1 MIEATWIAFAFILG
15 LAARSVGLP
24 PLIGYLCAG
33 FALAGFGNHFGV
45 GPTDSV
51 ILEHL
56 AHLGVLLL
64 LFTVGLKLKL
74 SNLVRREVIGG
85 SLLHFGISSLVVLPA
100 ILVFLDTSF
109 RESLLLAIALS
120 FSSTVLAAKVLEGK
134 RELRAFH
141 GRVAIGVLI
150 IQDLI
155 ALVVMSIASGK
166 VPSAWALLVFGLPLL
181 RPLLFR
187 LLDHSGHEEL
197 MVLLG
202 LMLALVAGGLGFEY
216 VGLSSELGALAFG
229 AMLAKHKRATEL
241 SNSLWA
247 IKEVFLVGFFLQIGI
262 GGLPGVD
269 AMLFAGAVALLLP
282 LKGVLFFFLFLLFRL
297 RARSAFLSAASLTNY
312 SEFGLIV
319 ASVVLPQ
326 WLTPLAITVALS
338 FVISAQLNRISHPLY
353 DRLARRLIPLERN
366 TRHPD
371 EQPVS
376 LGDAQILIMGMG
388 RTGRAAYDHL
398 QHQGWRLISLDSD
411 PVTVEKSGAKGRH
424 VLFADAEDQMF
435 WESLEMNKVE
445 AVILAMNDAEAKI
458 ISTRKLRGK
467 GFEGL
472 IVSHAM
478 YEDIAQQIEEAGADR
493 TYLTMSEAG
502 AGLAEHVARE
512 LRSS

>member
-15 LAARSVGLP
+15 LASRSIGLP
-24 PLIGYLCAG
+24 PLIGYLGAG
-33 FALAGFGNHFGV
+33 FALAGFGDLVGV
-45 GPTDSV
+45 GPQDSE

-100 ILVFLDTSF
+100 ILVFLDTDW

-120 FSSTVLAAKVLEGK
+120 FSSTVLAF
-134 RELRAFH
+134 AFH

-155 ALVVMSIASGK
+155 ALIVMSVASGK

-262 GGLPGVD
+262 GGLPDMD

-282 LKGVLFFFLFLLFRL
+282 LKGALFFFLFLLFRL
-297 RARSAFLSAASLTNY
+297 RARSAFLSASSLTNY

-353 DRLARRLIPLERN
+353 DRLAKRLIPLERD

-398 QHQGWRLISLDSD
+398 QDKGWRLISLDSD
-411 PVTVEKSGAKGRH
+411 PVTVEKSSEKGRH

-435 WESLEMNKVE
+435 WECLEMNKVE

-467 GFEGL
+467 GFGGL

-478 YEDIAQQIEEAGADR
+478 YEDIAQQIEDAGADR
-493 TYLTMSEAG
+493 TYLTMTEAG
-502 AGLAEHVARE
+502 AGLAENVARE
-512 LRSS
+512 LLAKR

>member
-1 MIEATWIAFAFILG
+1 M
-15 LAARSVGLP
+15 
-24 PLIGYLCAG
+24 
-33 FALAGFGNHFGV
+33 
-45 GPTDSV
+45 
-51 ILEHL
+51 
-56 AHLGVLLL
+56 
-64 LFTVGLKLKL
+64 
-74 SNLVRREVIGG
+74 
-85 SLLHFGISSLVVLPA
+85 
-100 ILVFLDTSF
+100 
-109 RESLLLAIALS
+109 
-120 FSSTVLAAKVLEGK
+120 
-134 RELRAFH
+134 
-141 GRVAIGVLI
+141 
-150 IQDLI
+150 
-155 ALVVMSIASGK
+155 
-166 VPSAWALLVFGLPLL
+166 WA
-181 RPLLFR
+181 
-187 LLDHSGHEEL
+187 
-197 MVLLG
+197 
-202 LMLALVAGGLGFEY
+202 
-216 VGLSSELGALAFG
+216 LSSELGALAFG

-262 GGLPGVD
+262 GGLPD
-269 AMLFAGAVALLLP
+269 MNAMLFAGALSTGGATAAQGRAVLLP
-282 LKGVLFFFLFLLFRL
+282 VPAVPPA
-297 RARSAFLSAASLTNY
+297 RAQCLSQRSSLTNY

-353 DRLARRLIPLERN
+353 DRFARRLIPLERN

-398 QHQGWRLISLDSD
+398 QNQGWRLISLDSD
-411 PVTVEKSGAKGRH
+411 PVTVEKSSEKGRH

-502 AGLAEHVARE
+502 AGLAENVSRE
-512 LRSS
+512 LQANR